1 MFTAFCG
8 TPEYLAPELL
18 TGAGYTKSVDW
29 WTLGVLLYEMLTGLP
44 PFYDEN
50 TNDMYRKIL
59 TEPLHFPG
67 QEIVP
72 PAARD
77 LLTKL
82 LDRNA
87 EKRLGA
93 KGAAEIKAHYFFH
106 SIDWRKLL
114 ERKYEPS
121 FKPAVV
127 CFRTTLSITPTDF
140 DLQNDAKDTAN
151 FDREFTSEAP
161 TDSYVDGPM
170 LSQTMQQQFAG
181 WSYNRPVAGLG
192 DAGGSV
198 KDPSFEGVA
207 DR

>member
-1 MFTAFCG
+1 M
-8 TPEYLAPELL
+8 
-18 TGAGYTKSVDW
+18 DW

-67 QEIVP
+67 PEVVP

-77 LLTKL
+77 LLTRL

-121 FKPAVV
+121 FKPNVV
-127 CFRTTLSITPTDF
+127 CILTIPKYGRMLIDRRSTQRT
-140 DLQNDAKDTAN
+140 LQTSTASSLPRRRRTRMSM
-151 FDREFTSEAP
+151 DR
-161 TDSYVDGPM
+161 
-170 LSQTMQQQFAG
+170 
-181 WSYNRPVAGLG
+181 
-192 DAGGSV
+192 
-198 KDPSFEGVA
+198 
-207 DR
+207 

>member
-1 MFTAFCG
+1 VNCC
-8 TPEYLAPELL
+8 
-18 TGAGYTKSVDW
+18 
-29 WTLGVLLYEMLTGLP
+29 
-44 PFYDEN
+44 
-50 TNDMYRKIL
+50 RKIL

-67 QEIVP
+67 PEVVP

-77 LLTKL
+77 LLTRL

-93 KGAAEIKAHYFFH
+93 KGASEIKAHYFFH

-121 FKPAVV
+121 FKPTVV
-127 CFRTTLSITPTDF
+127 DATDT
-140 DLQNDAKDTAN
+140 KN
-151 FDREFTSEAP
+151 FDQEFTSEAP
-161 TDSYVDGPM
+161 TDSYVDGPV
-170 LSQTMQQQFAG
+170 LSQTMQQQFTG

-198 KDPSFEGVA
+198 KDPSFEGVSE
-207 DR
+207 R

>member
-1 MFTAFCG
+1 
-8 TPEYLAPELL
+8 
-18 TGAGYTKSVDW
+18 
-29 WTLGVLLYEMLTGLP
+29 MLTGLP

-67 QEIVP
+67 PEIVP

-77 LLTKL
+77 LLTRL

-87 EKRLGA
+87 DKRLGA

-121 FKPAVV
+121 FKPNVV
-127 CFRTTLSITPTDF
+127 CTHCLTNDTFLTSAQL
-140 DLQNDAKDTAN
+140 DAKDTAN

-170 LSQTMQQQFAG
+170 LSQTMQDQFAG

-198 KDPSFEGVA
+198 KDPSFQDVA

>member
-1 MFTAFCG
+1 MYSAFCG

-67 QEIVP
+67 PEIVP

-77 LLTKL
+77 LLTRL

-127 CFRTTLSITPTDF
+127 SDDHMKRKKGLMLTLCRLMPKTRPISIANSLRKPPPTHMSMALCCLRLCSSNLRAGPTTVQL
-140 DLQNDAKDTAN
+140 LG
-151 FDREFTSEAP
+151 SE
-161 TDSYVDGPM
+161 M
-170 LSQTMQQQFAG
+170 LEVQ
-181 WSYNRPVAGLG
+181 
-192 DAGGSV
+192 
-198 KDPSFEGVA
+198 
-207 DR
+207 

>member
-1 MFTAFCG
+1 LAAFCG

-67 QEIVP
+67 PEIVP

-77 LLTKL
+77 LLTRL

-121 FKPAVV
+121 FKPNVVRITLHAVR
-127 CFRTTLSITPTDF
+127 FSELIP
-140 DLQNDAKDTAN
+140 LQVDAKDTAN

-170 LSQTMQQQFAG
+170 LSQTMQDQFAG

-198 KDPSFEGVA
+198 KDPSFENVNE
-207 DR
+207 R